1 MKLKERF
8 SEAVKARMED
18 EKGAASII
26 LFPAICILAIMM
38 LSMLFNVMW
47 LSQNKYH
54 TQLMLD
60 SASRAATLA
69 VGYTYVVDER
79 KAGQE
84 YLGLDGY
91 HLYLELDEKEAK
103 QNANKIIERYK
114 PDLGKVTIDS
124 VEFNPNMTPSYVWN
138 SNSRKY
144 EIRSLT
150 EERQYKSGNFSIK
163 AKVTIPTIG
172 SDMYGGTPTITIEPF
187 SQSLAKG
194 KVVGVERNDR

>member
-1 MKLKERF
+1 MKEKF
-8 SEAVKARMED
+8 AEAVKARMED

-26 LFPAICILAIMM
+26 LFPVICVIVTLM
-38 LSMLFNVMW
+38 LSLLCNVMW
-47 LSQNKYH
+47 LSQTKYH

-79 KAGQE
+79 KAGEE
-84 YLGLDGY
+84 YLGLDRY
-91 HLYLELDEKEAK
+91 HLYLELDKEKAK
-103 QNANKIIERYK
+103 ENANKIIECYK

-124 VEFNPNMTPSYVWN
+124 VTFNPNMTPSYVWN
-138 SNSRKY
+138 SNRRKY

-194 KVVGVERNDR
+194 KVIGVE